1 VQGRAAAAGT
11 PSATAD
17 CSSAPLSPGRENHRE
32 RLREGVDLAR
42 RMGAFGLAERANE
55 EIAATGARPRNV
67 VQTGL
72 GALTA
77 SERRVAQLA
86 ADGMSNKDIAQTL
99 FVTIKTV
106 EVHLSHAY
114 RKLEIGSRAQLHTAL
129 TPPQSE
135 APTSA

>member
-1 VQGRAAAAGT
+1 VQGRPSAAGT

-17 CSSAPLSPGRENHRE
+17 CSSALPSPGLENHRE

-67 VQTGL
+67 VHTGL
-72 GALTA
+72 DALTA
-77 SERRVAQLA
+77 SERRLAQLA
-86 ADGMSNKDIAQTL
+86 ADGMSNKEIAQTL

-106 EVHLSHAY
+106 A
-114 RKLEIGSRAQLHTAL
+114 
-129 TPPQSE
+129 
-135 APTSA
+135 